1 MAWEA
6 MEHNQSTE
14 PEKKS
19 RWRRSP
25 EVKAEVSKGRW
36 NRFSALDPV
45 KNRDNEA
52 ASHAFRG
59 LHGKKSNFSIV
70 ESATDRV
77 LSAVLDGN
85 AHYYKSLASEVDDLS
100 TYEAL
105 VTELEYKPIWMT
117 GGLTLHRPAAV
128 GSDAQLQRSPTYE
141 RLVRFLAGF
150 FGVEPIRSLVNYYRS
165 AEDFTAFHADQYYGG
180 VNMTIGASFG
190 EERALVFEH
199 RESKEQ
205 FRFPQHNG
213 DVFAFT
219 DAVNQH
225 FVHGVPRASRSKSVG
240 AWRHTPGRIS
250 VIVWGRRDQELWKEK
265 SQVLPINLLP
275 LNVLEYDPGEEM
287 RKDRRTARR
296 SLLM

>member
-1 MAWEA
+1 
-6 MEHNQSTE
+6 MEGGF
-14 PEKKS
+14 S
-19 RWRRSP
+19 R
-25 EVKAEVSKGRW
+25 G
-36 NRFSALDPV
+36 
-45 KNRDNEA
+45 
-52 ASHAFRG
+52 
-59 LHGKKSNFSIV
+59 
-70 ESATDRV
+70 
-77 LSAVLDGN
+77 
-85 AHYYKSLASEVDDLS
+85 
-100 TYEAL
+100 
-105 VTELEYKPIWMT
+105 
-117 GGLTLHRPAAV
+117 
-128 GSDAQLQRSPTYE
+128 
-141 RLVRFLAGF
+141 VR
-150 FGVEPIRSLVNYYRS
+150 
-165 AEDFTAFHADQYYGG
+165 
-180 VNMTIGASFG
+180 

-225 FVHGVPRASRSKSVG
+225 FVHGVPRESRSKSVG

-296 SLLM
+296 